1 MKPNG
6 YGILSER
13 MTTRLNELY
22 NSARI
27 FYHHWLFPIKYSPI
41 PYESLTLEEEL
52 HKQIGLAIKRQF
64 YANKHFLYCTREQ
77 RPVDQNLG
85 IISVLVN
92 AQWHDLEVANDFA
105 EQFAKNL
112 HKMEIGE
119 LADLSLEIIGTCE
132 VDPTHPYFNT
142 FEFMRIKTFNAH
154 TFKPLDGDSF
164 GI

>member
-6 YGILSER
+6 FGILSER

-27 FYHHWLFPIKYSPI
+27 FYHHRLFPIKYSPI

-105 EQFAKNL
+105 KRFVENL
-112 HKMEIGE
+112 ETMKTNE
-119 LADLSLEIIGTCE
+119 LATLKLTTVMAFQVG
-132 VDPTHPYFNT
+132 PTHPYFNT
-142 FEFMRIKTFNAH
+142 FDFIRTKTFDMH
-154 TFKPLDGDSF
+154 SIQSLRDDLREL
-164 GI
+164 